1 MTQSSKLLQARIDAL
16 RLKAESGE
24 QWAEICDLENQ
35 RLAALDK
42 ERVALFFI
50 RKVYGVS
57 KIYPA
62 NDVAHKFADLL
73 GVKTFNV
80 LQIEDIKGLGF
91 RAEQVPDP
99 SAQLAGV
106 ALAS

>member
-1 MTQSSKLLQARIDAL
+1 MQNGSEQLQARINTL

-57 KIYPA
+57 KIYPS
-62 NDVAHKFADLL
+62 NDVAHRFADLL

-91 RAEQVPDP
+91 RTEQVTDP